1 MRLKG
6 QVAIVTGAGQGIGQA
21 IAATLAKEGAA
32 VVVNDV
38 VPERAYKVAGEI
50 KAQGGQALPVAA
62 DVSKAEEV
70 SMLVAKTLAS
80 YRKIDILVNNAGI
93 AKMIRLQEMTEADWD
108 SHMNVNIKSQF
119 LCSKAVIEHMVKQK
133 RGKIINL
140 ASLAA
145 HIGAPGLS
153 AYGASKGGVAQFTK
167 ALAVEFGKYN
177 IMVNAVSPG
186 FTLTEMVKQ
195 AGKDRPDFL
204 EGMDRIPLRRA
215 AETQDIANVV
225 LFLASAE
232 SDYIT
237 GQVLVIDGG
246 LLAIHPRMVKPTD

>member
-21 IAATLAKEGAA
+21 IAITLAREGAA
-32 VVVNDV
+32 VAVNDI
-38 VPERAYKVAGEI
+38 VPERANKVAGEI
-50 KAQGGQALPVAA
+50 KAQGGQALSVAA
-62 DVSKAEEV
+62 DVSKAKEV
-70 SMLVAKTLAS
+70 DTLVARTLAS
-80 YRKIDILVNNAGI
+80 YKKIDILVNNAGI
-93 AKMIRLQEMTEADWD
+93 AKMIRLLEMTEADWD
-108 SHMNVNIKSQF
+108 NHMNTNIKSQF
-119 LCSKAVIEHMVKQK
+119 LCSKAVIEYMIHQK
-133 RGKIINL
+133 RGKIINI

-186 FTLTEMVKQ
+186 FTLTELIKQ
-195 AGKDRPDFL
+195 AGRDRPDFM
-204 EGMDRIPLRRA
+204 EGMDRIPLRRG

-237 GQVLVIDGG
+237 GQVLVVDGG

>member
-1 MRLKG
+1 MRLEK
-6 QVAIVTGAGQGIGQA
+6 QVAIVTGAGQGIGRA
-21 IAATLAKEGAA
+21 IAITLAREGAA

-38 VPERAYKVAGEI
+38 VPERADKVAEEI
-50 KAQGGQALPVAA
+50 KSLGGQALAVAA
-62 DVSKAEEV
+62 NVSKAKEV
-70 SMLVAKTLAS
+70 DTLVAKTLAA
-80 YRKIDILVNNAGI
+80 YKKIDILVNNAGI
-93 AKMIRLQEMTEADWD
+93 VKMKRLLEMTEADWD
-108 SHMNVNIKSQF
+108 SHMNNNIKTQF
-119 LCSKAVIEHMVKQK
+119 LCSQAVIEHMIPQK
-133 RGKIINL
+133 RGKIINI

-153 AYGASKGGVAQFTK
+153 AYGASKGGVALFTK

-186 FTLTEMVKQ
+186 FTLTELVKQ
-195 AGKDRPDFL
+195 VGRDRPDYM

-215 AETQDIANVV
+215 AEPEDIANTV

-237 GQVLVIDGG
+237 GQVIIVDGG
-246 LLAIHPRMVKPTD
+246 LMAIHPRMVKPTD

>member
-1 MRLKG
+1 MRLEK
-6 QVAIVTGAGQGIGQA
+6 QVAIVTGAGQGIGRA
-21 IAATLAKEGAA
+21 IALALAKEGAV
-32 VVVNDV
+32 VVVNDI
-38 VPERAYKVAGEI
+38 VPERADKVAEEI
-50 KAQGGQALPVAA
+50 KSLGGQALALAA
-62 DVSKAEEV
+62 DVSKAGEV
-70 SMLVAKTLAS
+70 DTLVANTLAD
-80 YRKIDILVNNAGI
+80 YKKIDILVNNAGI
-93 AKMIRLQEMTEADWD
+93 AKMIRLLEMTEADWD
-108 SHMNVNIKSQF
+108 NHMNTNIKSQF
-119 LCSKAVIEHMVKQK
+119 LCSKAVIEHMIHQK
-133 RGKIINL
+133 RGKIINI

-186 FTLTEMVKQ
+186 FTMTEMVKQ
-195 AGKDRPDFL
+195 AGRDRPDFM

-215 AETQDIANVV
+215 AEPEDIANTV

-237 GQVLVIDGG
+237 GQVIVIDGG

>member
-1 MRLKG
+1 MRLEK
-6 QVAIVTGAGQGIGQA
+6 QVAIVTGAGQGIGRA
-21 IAATLAKEGAA
+21 IAMTLAREGAA

-38 VPERAYKVAGEI
+38 VPERADKVAEEI
-50 KAQGGQALPVAA
+50 KSRGGQALTVAA
-62 DVSKAEEV
+62 DVSKAKEV
-70 SMLVAKTLAS
+70 DTLIAKTLAN
-80 YRKIDILVNNAGI
+80 YKKIDILVNNAGI
-93 AKMIRLQEMTEADWD
+93 GKMIRLLEMTEADWD
-108 SHMNVNIKSQF
+108 SHMNTNIKSQF
-119 LCSKAVIEHMVKQK
+119 LCSKAVIEHMIQQK
-133 RGKIINL
+133 RGKIINI

-186 FTLTEMVKQ
+186 FTLTELVKQ
-195 AGKDRPDFL
+195 AGRDRPDFL

-215 AETQDIANVV
+215 AEPEDIANTV

-237 GQVLVIDGG
+237 GQVIIVDGG
-246 LLAIHPRMVKPTD
+246 LMAIHPRMVKPTD

>member
-1 MRLKG
+1 MRLEK
-6 QVAIVTGAGQGIGQA
+6 QVAIVTGAGQGIGRA
-21 IAATLAKEGAA
+21 IAITLAREGAT

-38 VPERAYKVAGEI
+38 IPERADKVAEEI
-50 KAQGGQALPVAA
+50 KSLGGQALAVAA
-62 DVSKAEEV
+62 DVSKAREV
-70 SMLVAKTLAS
+70 DKLVAKALAG
-80 YRKIDILVNNAGI
+80 YKKIDILVNNAGI
-93 AKMIRLQEMTEADWD
+93 GRMIRLLEMTEADWD
-108 SHMNVNIKSQF
+108 NHMNTNIKSQF
-119 LCSKAVIEHMVKQK
+119 LCSKAVIERMIKQK
-133 RGKIINL
+133 RGKIINI

-186 FTLTEMVKQ
+186 FTLTELVKQ
-195 AGKDRPDFL
+195 TGRDRPDFL
-204 EGMDRIPLRRA
+204 EGMDRIPLRRP
-215 AETQDIANVV
+215 AEPEDIANVV

-237 GQVLVIDGG
+237 GQLIIVDGG
-246 LLAIHPRMVKPTD
+246 LMAIHPRMVKPTD

>member
-1 MRLKG
+1 MRLEK

-21 IAATLAKEGAA
+21 IAITLAREGAA

-38 VPERAYKVAGEI
+38 APERADKVAQEI
-50 KAQGGQALPVAA
+50 KSLGGQALAVTA

-70 SMLVAKTLAS
+70 SMLVAKTLAD
-80 YRKIDILVNNAGI
+80 YKKIDILVNNAGI
-93 AKMIRLQEMTEADWD
+93 ARMIRLLEMTEADWD
-108 SHMNVNIKSQF
+108 SHMNNNIKSQF
-119 LCSKAVIEHMVKQK
+119 LCSKAVIEHMVQQK
-133 RGKIINL
+133 RGKIINI

-145 HIGAPGLS
+145 HIGTPGLS

-186 FTLTEMVKQ
+186 LTLTEMVKQ

-215 AETQDIANVV
+215 AEPEDIANTV

-237 GQVLVIDGG
+237 GQVLIVDGG
-246 LLAIHPRMVKPTD
+246 LMAIHPRMVKPTD

>member
-21 IAATLAKEGAA
+21 IAITLAREGAA
-32 VVVNDV
+32 VAVNDI
-38 VPERAYKVAGEI
+38 VPERANKVAGEI
-50 KAQGGQALPVAA
+50 KAQGGQALSVAA
-62 DVSKAEEV
+62 DVSKAKEV
-70 SMLVAKTLAS
+70 DTLIARTLAS
-80 YRKIDILVNNAGI
+80 YKKIDILVNNAGI
-93 AKMIRLQEMTEADWD
+93 AKMIRLLEMTEADWD
-108 SHMNVNIKSQF
+108 NHMNTNIKSQF
-119 LCSKAVIEHMVKQK
+119 LCSKAVIEYMIHQK
-133 RGKIINL
+133 RGKIINI

-145 HIGAPGLS
+145 HIGTPGLS

-186 FTLTEMVKQ
+186 FTLTELIKQ
-195 AGKDRPDFL
+195 AGRDRPDFM
-204 EGMDRIPLRRA
+204 EGMDRIPLRRG

-237 GQVLVIDGG
+237 GQVLVVDGG